1 MMMKKLFL
9 HLAFISSLLSC
20 SKKPTEEIHGSEM
33 NYIDLKDARISYN
46 TYQHVDLDN
55 DNKTDFTFLTLLVG
69 DPLLNRDELHFYAT
83 SKIHSLLLN
92 DEHDESPV
100 LSKDQLIKAEHQDF
114 TWYEVSSILL
124 VEKQMYKDDIT
135 YWDGLWKNVNHR
147 YLPVQIKKEGKPYFG
162 WIELSFD
169 KETEVLILHKAAI
182 SKEPYK
188 TVKAGC

>member
-1 MMMKKLFL
+1 MPVAKMD
-9 HLAFISSLLSC
+9 
-20 SKKPTEEIHGSEM
+20 
-33 NYIDLKDARISYN
+33 YIDLKDAYISYN

-92 DEHDESPV
+92 NEHDESPV
-100 LSKDQLIKAEHQDF
+100 LSKDQPIKAEHQDF

-135 YWDGLWKNVNHR
+135 YWDGLWKNVNRR
-147 YLPVQIKKEGKPYFG
+147 YLPVQITKEGKPYFG

-169 KETEVLILHKAAI
+169 KVTEVLILHKAAI